1 MRTPLTLPRLTLLL
15 ALLAL
20 PAQADALADLKNQL
34 GRLQGG
40 DPVKAS
46 VDYSFWRQ
54 VIEDKKPT
62 VTQGKASAQVEDG
75 PGGVRIAWSR
85 PLLQQA
91 LAESKAQAQNPEKT
105 APTRDALGSFGPL
118 GMSENLNYAS
128 ALLREFERAQ
138 VEVLQQRA
146 QPWNGQP
153 ATLLLLKATP
163 KMAESQR
170 KYIKD
175 LKVDAKLWVGQ
186 DGLPLAYASAV
197 KFKGSRFFITFEGSS
212 SDEWH
217 FARVGNRL
225 VVKRVDSENSQSGFG
240 QQSQRKSTTVV
251 TVN

>member
-1 MRTPLTLPRLTLLL
+1 MPMIRSTLLL
-15 ALLAL
+15 ALLAM
-20 PAQADALADLKNQL
+20 PVRADALADLKLQL
-34 GRLQGG
+34 GRLQGAE
-40 DPVKAS
+40 PVKAS

-54 VIEDKKPT
+54 VTDDKKPT

-105 APTRDALGSFGPL
+105 APTRDALGGFGPM
-118 GMSENLNYAS
+118 GMSEYLNYS
-128 ALLREFERAQ
+128 EALLRDFDRGQ
-138 VEVLQQRA
+138 IQVLQERTEA
-146 QPWNGQP
+146 WKGHP
-153 ATLLLLKATP
+153 ARLLILKATP
-163 KMAESQR
+163 KLPEAQR
-170 KYIKD
+170 KFIKD
-175 LKVDAKLWVGQ
+175 MKVDAKLWVGQ
-186 DGLPLAYASAV
+186 DGLPLAYATAV
-197 KFKGSRFFITFEGSS
+197 KFKGSRFFITFEGTS

-225 VVKRVDSENSQSGFG
+225 VVNRVESENSQSGFG